1 MHSES
6 NQTTLVGED
15 WEKYGTTKIEHSESF
30 WTTLVGKDG
39 KRHEITKVGLSE
51 LFQTILEGNNGKSAN
66 QSKLDILNKMPECS
80 FPYTTHMLYV
90 CPSVGMSQ

>member
-1 MHSES
+1 MTKIMHSES

-39 KRHEITKVGLSE
+39 K
-51 LFQTILEGNNGKSAN
+51 
-66 QSKLDILNKMPECS
+66 
-80 FPYTTHMLYV
+80 
-90 CPSVGMSQ
+90 GMK